1 MTIKVDLLDR
11 PGRRMGFD
19 PIIFFLVFIVIASII
34 GFYVYGQS
42 LEKKIKEKKSEIAEV
57 NEKIRSLEDK
67 IPRITELEKINQDL
81 ETQINV
87 IKQLV
92 YDPIRYANL
101 LDEIALI
108 IPKSIFI
115 RNLRIDPQ
123 RKTLSFSGLSVQVGG
138 ALPLDSISKFMTNI
152 QKSRIFKRAT
162 LSNTSRTRFMEK
174 TAYNFQ
180 ITTEYDPEKAVQQ

>member
-19 PIIFFLVFIVIASII
+19 PVILFMGLIVVIFVI
-34 GFYVYGQS
+34 GFYVYGNS
-42 LEKKIKEKKSEIAEV
+42 LEQKINEKKKEIEEV

-67 IPRITELEKINQDL
+67 IPKIKELEDINKDL
-81 ETQINV
+81 EAQINV

-108 IPKSIFI
+108 MPRSMFIQNLSIEPTNTTI
-115 RNLRIDPQ
+115 LIN
-123 RKTLSFSGLSVQVGG
+123 GLAVEIGG
-138 ALPLDSISKFMTNI
+138 DKPLDTIARFMEKINNSKY
-152 QKSRIFKRAT
+152 FKPAT
-162 LSNTSRTRFMEK
+162 LTNTSKTSFMEK
-174 TAYNFQ
+174 TAYSFQ
-180 ITTEYDPEKAVQQ
+180 IQVPYDHDAAVR